1 MCTAERG
8 IWNAAP
14 PKVFT
19 KYSKL
24 VSLLA
29 GLRKPSMVS
38 HLEQPLKYQ
47 VPFSSYILQRI
58 NIFVGYDI
66 EINDWQQQTPLK
78 IKLGHE
84 TWMNYML
91 LANISTEKQLYQAN
105 N

>member
-1 MCTAERG
+1 
-8 IWNAAP
+8 
-14 PKVFT
+14 
-19 KYSKL
+19 
-24 VSLLA
+24 
-29 GLRKPSMVS
+29 MVS

-84 TWMNYML
+84 T
-91 LANISTEKQLYQAN
+91 
-105 N
+105 